1 MIDFN
6 FDLSEILEEQTTE
19 RSENSV
25 LEPQTEIDNSILEF
39 DEPTDPAPETL
50 INAEKTELLKEEY
63 TLEEAKE
70 NAEILV
76 ELLDTI
82 NTASLTP
89 LARWKLR
96 KKRGGKTALLKM
108 QEIAEKSFSDED
120 LTEQEKS
127 LLAKYNAYMR
137 DKEQLEKDIPYTDEE
152 KAKLVKSATSWLHRK
167 KIRVSGDMSFWGEFA
182 MIQGTR
188 VLQILTA

>member
-6 FDLSEILEEQTTE
+6 FDLSEILEQETTE
-19 RSENSV
+19 RSETAFINQTEQTDFSV
-25 LEPQTEIDNSILEF
+25 LEFEEPIVPAVTE
-39 DEPTDPAPETL
+39 PAP
-50 INAEKTELLKEEY
+50 TELLAVEY
-63 TLEEAKE
+63 TFEEAKE

-82 NTASLTP
+82 NTAALTP